1 MIECCIVYSPLQ
13 RKTLLYSTWVSQTLP
28 LRFMN
33 NRYCKT
39 WEDTQGNLFLP
50 YFIHI
55 TLNDSGE
62 VSSGGM
68 YSNKNR
74 RIHTDRTPSPH
85 TMSICV
91 YLLKRL
97 TICNDVYN
105 SHPRCEG
112 STVNISSTSDS
123 VFEVCY
129 EFCARFFVCFGFFF
143 LPNRRRFCTSPDK
156 QRSKEYLCS
165 YSLGFV
171 LYLLS

>member
-1 MIECCIVYSPLQ
+1 MYKCLYIVYCEWLNVVLCTVLFKEKRFFTPPESVRLYLCDLWITETVRLDKIHREIYFCLILFTSPWM
-13 RKTLLYSTWVSQTLP
+13 TVE
-28 LRFMN
+28 RF
-33 NRYCKT
+33 
-39 WEDTQGNLFLP
+39 
-50 YFIHI
+50 
-55 TLNDSGE
+55 
-62 VSSGGM
+62 
-68 YSNKNR
+68 
-74 RIHTDRTPSPH
+74 RTPSPH